1 MNNKRELLEAYKGSA
16 KNYIRKYIIPSLPQ
30 KDNIINFTSSIYN
43 YLEGSK
49 VRYIRKLKNYSSRG
63 KIYNDGS
70 LSFTVT
76 DNEPALWAYME
87 CLEQSVNSFEHYH
100 DNSTF
105 PIAFALRSEEKKEF
119 DSKFCYGKKKR
130 ETNFSKARLKHCH
143 IIDCSPRGLNLVDLN
158 INSRMLRLMSPMN
171 HFPFP
176 APKHYNMKGGDI
188 GESKQFLNLVK
199 HTLHN
204 EYYKSTLEKEYFLNF
219 LKASGDHLLFS
230 PDVEDFNIEFSLKE
244 SSNHKENNKSIRDE
258 SDSFNQK
265 KKTDLSLQ
273 KNLTNFND
281 TRNYFKIAENWYG
294 RGMIIKV
301 KFNRG
306 RHQNYSFIY
315 NHDGVYDNTI
325 NHLRNLNCWMNNNCY
340 SSSTNIPGWA
350 ADYVK
355 IINN

>member
-1 MNNKRELLEAYKGSA
+1 MV
-16 KNYIRKYIIPSLPQ
+16 
-30 KDNIINFTSSIYN
+30 
-43 YLEGSK
+43 YL
-49 VRYIRKLKNYSSRG
+49 
-63 KIYNDGS
+63 
-70 LSFTVT
+70 
-76 DNEPALWAYME
+76 
-87 CLEQSVNSFEHYH
+87 
-100 DNSTF
+100 
-105 PIAFALRSEEKKEF
+105 
-119 DSKFCYGKKKR
+119 
-130 ETNFSKARLKHCH
+130 
-143 IIDCSPRGLNLVDLN
+143 
-158 INSRMLRLMSPMN
+158 
-171 HFPFP
+171 
-176 APKHYNMKGGDI
+176 
-188 GESKQFLNLVK
+188 
-199 HTLHN
+199 
-204 EYYKSTLEKEYFLNF
+204 
-219 LKASGDHLLFS
+219 LLFVGLVFSISIGAFLWGKLDPEVKAANAEYEKSLANLKIEDDTTAGISSES
-230 PDVEDFNIEFSLKE
+230 P
-244 SSNHKENNKSIRDE
+244 HKEINKSIRDE

-294 RGMIIKV
+294 QGMIIKV